1 LALVDYDRRWDIM
14 RNHTATHLLHAQ
26 LRHVLGQHV
35 QQAGSLV
42 APDRL
47 RFDFTHGAM
56 LTQDEL
62 DVISANVNNVILAN
76 YPVMVLHKNY
86 KDAVT
91 DGAMALFGEKYG
103 DVVRVIRTGYP
114 DEKPVSMELCGG
126 THVTQTAE
134 IGQMI
139 INSEGSVGAGVRRIE
154 ALTGRGAQQFIQSRL
169 KMLSNAAA
177 YLKSS
182 PDELERKVLEV
193 IGQAQQTEKELSKA
207 RREVAR
213 RDFEV
218 MLNEVA
224 HVNGVS
230 VLALKVD
237 AFDVDMLREMS
248 DWARA
253 KLGSGVVAL
262 GAVFDGKPNLLV
274 AVTPDLVE
282 RGLDAGKIVR
292 SAAQAIGGGGGGRPT
307 LAQAGG
313 KDASRLND
321 AVSSVKQIVAQTLS

>member
-1 LALVDYDRRWDIM
+1 M
-14 RNHTATHLLHAQ
+14 RNHTATHLLQAQ
-26 LRHVLGQHV
+26 LRYVLGQHV

-56 LTQDEL
+56 LTQDEIDL
-62 DVISANVNNVILAN
+62 ISANVNNLILAN

-86 KDAVT
+86 KDAVS

-103 DVVRVIRTGYP
+103 DIVRVIRTGYP

-139 INSEGSVGAGVRRIE
+139 IMSEGSVGAGVRRIE
-154 ALTGRGAQQFIQSRL
+154 ALTGRGAQQYIQARL
-169 KMLSNAAA
+169 KTLSNAAA

-193 IGQAQQTEKELSKA
+193 IGQAQQAEKELAKA

-213 RDFEV
+213 RDFELR
-218 MLNEVA
+218 LNEVA
-224 HVNGVS
+224 QVNGVR
-230 VLALKVD
+230 VLALKVE

-274 AVTPDLVE
+274 AVTPDLVD

-313 KDASRLND
+313 KDASRLSD
-321 AVSSVKQIVAQTLS
+321 AVSSVKQIVAEAVR